1 MPARVGTL
9 CEERR
14 FIGVGLSLNCA
25 EAAGRRLRGELTQDY
40 FALVGSE
47 A

>member
-1 MPARVGTL
+1 MPTHVATL
-9 CEERR
+9 CEGRR
-14 FIGVGLSLNCA
+14 FVGVGLSLNCA

-40 FALVGSE
+40 LALVGSE